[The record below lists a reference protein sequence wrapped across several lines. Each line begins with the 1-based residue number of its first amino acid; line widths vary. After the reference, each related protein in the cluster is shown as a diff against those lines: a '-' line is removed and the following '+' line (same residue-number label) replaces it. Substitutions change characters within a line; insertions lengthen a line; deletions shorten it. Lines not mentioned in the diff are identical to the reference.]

1 MDSVLMTFNLTGS
14 VVLALLAMIP
24 VFHPRIHE
32 GLLACIGLAML
43 ATGLFVLA
51 WHLPGLTV
59 ALEPEHRAIPRALA
73 CAIAGAYLC
82 LMALAWRVWQ
92 DPRMR
97 DAAARVTG
105 WGDLDHV

>member
-1 MDSVLMTFNLTGS
+1 MDSVLMSFNLTGS
-14 VVLALLAMIP
+14 ILLAVLAMVP

-32 GLLACIGLAML
+32 GLLACVGLALL

-51 WHLPGLTV
+51 WHLPSLAA

-73 CAIAGAYLC
+73 CSIAGVHLC
-82 LMALAWRVWQ
+82 LLALAWRVWH
-92 DPRMR
+92 DPRVR

-105 WGDLDHV
+105 WGELDHV